1 MVKITIVNT
10 IFSRTIFGNK
20 RVVMGKS
27 VISGGASGGDVVT
40 GLDYVESFIPTISGA
55 SQQGCSV
62 NETLPLSSGNVT
74 IVVETA
80 DSTVYWEAKGR

>member
-1 MVKITIVNT
+1 MAITNT
-10 IFSRTIFGNK
+10 TFSRTIFGNK

-27 VISGGASGGDVVT
+27 VISGGSSGGDVVT
-40 GLDYVESFIPTISGA
+40 GLDYVESFLMNVEGS

-62 NETLPLSSGNVT
+62 NETLPLSSGDVT

-80 DSTVYWEAKGR
+80 NSTVYWEAKGR